1 MWMLW
6 EIDVMKLINKI
17 LLLITVG
24 LGITA
29 CGQEQAAPPAKVY
42 RPVQYVQVSPQGQ
55 VLTDTFSGV
64 IEADLDAQL
73 SFRVGGTI
81 TQRHV
86 KVGDDVEAGTLL
98 AELDTTDLQVAYQQA
113 GASLRQAEANE
124 RNQQTNYS
132 RVIEL
137 YENNNSSKSDLDAA
151 RAGAESAKAATAVAR
166 KQLEAARLQLSYA
179 QLKAPQDCSIA
190 DILADTNESVSPG
203 QGVIRINCGACAKV
217 KVSIPDQLISSINK
231 SDEVL
236 VSSSAFPDQKFKALV
251 TEVGV
256 AADSGGAFPV
266 EALLQGDCPN
276 LRSGMSAN
284 VLFNFSKPTSE
295 GNQEQ
300 LVVPYMSLGEDDLGH
315 FVFVLQPLQDG
326 IYKAERRGVEF
337 IAGNNDNGVE
347 IVSGLQVGE
356 LVATAGVRRLLD
368 GMEVKLLDKPI
379 LGKN

>member
-1 MWMLW
+1 MKDIKKIMLFMF
-6 EIDVMKLINKI
+6 V
-17 LLLITVG
+17 LLLLHG
-24 LGITA
+24 
-29 CGQEQAAPPAKVY
+29 CSQDAPPEPPKVY
-42 RPVQYVQVSPQGQ
+42 RPVQYVEANPQGH

-81 TQRHV
+81 TKRHV
-86 KVGDDVEAGTLL
+86 KVGDNVTAGTLL
-98 AELDTTDLQVAYQQA
+98 AELDATDLQVSYQQA
-113 GASLRQAEANE
+113 SASLRQAEANE
-124 RNQQTNYS
+124 RNQQTSYN

-166 KQLEAARLQLSYA
+166 KQLEAARLQLSYV

-203 QGVIRINCGACAKV
+203 QGVVRINCGSCAKV

-231 SDEVL
+231 GDGVL
-236 VSSSAFPDQKFKALV
+236 VSSSAFPDQQFNATV

-266 EALLQGDCPN
+266 EALLQGECPN

-284 VLFNFSKPTSE
+284 VLFNCSTPSSE
-295 GNQEQ
+295 GDQEQ
-300 LVVPYMSLGEDDLGH
+300 LVIPYMSLGEDEVGN

-326 IYKAERRGVEF
+326 IYRAERRSVEF
-337 IAGNNDNGVE
+337 IAGSSDNGVE
-347 IVSGLQVGE
+347 IVAGLQAGE

-379 LGKN
+379 LGNN

>member
-1 MWMLW
+1 
-6 EIDVMKLINKI
+6 MKHINKI
-17 LLLITVG
+17 LLLSFVG
-24 LGITA
+24 LGLLA
-29 CGQEQAAPPAKVY
+29 CSQEEAPTTPKVY
-42 RPVQYVQVSPQGQ
+42 RPVQYVQVSPQGNI
-55 VLTDTFSGV
+55 LTDTFSGV

-81 TQRHV
+81 TKRHV
-86 KVGDDVEAGTLL
+86 EVGDEVVSGALL
-98 AELDTTDLQVAYQQA
+98 VELDNTDLQVAYQQA

-124 RNQQTNYS
+124 RNQQTNYN

-203 QGVIRINCGACAKV
+203 QGVVRINCGACAKV
-217 KVSIPDQLISSINK
+217 KVSVPDQLISNINK
-231 SDEVL
+231 GDDVL
-236 VSSSAFPDQKFKALV
+236 VSSSAFSDQKFKAKV

-266 EALLQGDCPN
+266 EALLQGECPN

-284 VLFNFSKPTSE
+284 VLFNFSRPSADGSK
-295 GNQEQ
+295 QQ
-300 LVVPYMSLGEDDLGH
+300 LVVPYMSLGEDELGN
-315 FVFVLQPLQDG
+315 FVFVLQPQQNG
-326 IYKAERRGVEF
+326 IYKAERRSVEF

-347 IVSGLQVGE
+347 IISGLQVGD

-379 LGKN
+379 LGNN